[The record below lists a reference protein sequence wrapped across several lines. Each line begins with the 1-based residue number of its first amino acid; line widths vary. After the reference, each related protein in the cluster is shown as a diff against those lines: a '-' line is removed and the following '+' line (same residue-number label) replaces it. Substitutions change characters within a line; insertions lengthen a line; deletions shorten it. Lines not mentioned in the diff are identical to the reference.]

1 MVGMSLPSIG
11 LRTGCVRASHLP
23 NVNDMTAAPAQP
35 QRVGWLRSLV
45 GDSGYLLSGFPLAVA
60 SFSIIVTGLSLGVS
74 LLIIV
79 VGLPVLTL
87 TVLIARLFAD
97 IERFRIPG
105 VLRRPRT
112 RPNYRTSQAGQ
123 GIWKRITTPLTQ
135 TQSWLDVTFTLLIFP
150 IAVAT
155 FCVVISWWAVAIGGT
170 LTVAW
175 DWSIP
180 RGPDNQSL
188 AQLIGLGDS
197 DFARIGFQTAVGL
210 LCLVTLPAVVR
221 LCALT
226 QAGFS
231 RMLLTGVAEMRE
243 TITVLTDQKAA
254 AVSAEATALR
264 KLERDMHDGP
274 QQRLVRLAMDLGRA
288 QQQLD
293 SDPEALRSTL
303 AEAVDQTRETLDELR
318 ALSRGIAPPVLA
330 DRGLPSALAAL
341 AGRCTV
347 PVELMVDTDLGLP
360 SGRLDAA
367 VENTA
372 YFTVSEALT
381 NVAKHSGATN
391 CWVTVANGPGR
402 LAVQIVDDGIGGA
415 HVAKGHGLSGLAD
428 RVHSTGGEF
437 TVVSPTGGPTEIRV
451 ELPC

>member
-1 MVGMSLPSIG
+1 LPS
-11 LRTGCVRASHLP
+11 
-23 NVNDMTAAPAQP
+23 VNDMTVAPAQP
-35 QRVGWLRSLV
+35 KRDGLLRRVA

-60 SFSIIVTGLSLGVS
+60 GFVIIVTGLSTGVG
-74 LLIIV
+74 LLVVV
-79 VGLPVLTL
+79 VGLPVLAL

-97 IERFRIPG
+97 IERLRIPA
-105 VLRRPRT
+105 VLGRPRT
-112 RPNYRTSQAGQ
+112 RPHYRTSQAGQ
-123 GIWKRITTPLTQ
+123 SIWKRITTPMAQ
-135 TQSWLDVTFTLLIFP
+135 TQGWLDVAHALLVFP
-150 IAVAT
+150 IAVST
-155 FCVVISWWAVAIGGT
+155 FCIAVSWWAVAIGGT
-170 LTVAW
+170 LTIAW

-197 DFARIGFQTAVGL
+197 AFARIAFQTAVGL
-210 LCLVTLPAVVR
+210 VCLVTLPAAMR
-221 LCALT
+221 LCALA
-226 QAGFS
+226 QAGFG
-231 RMLLTGVAEMRE
+231 RILLTGVAEMRE

-254 AVSAEATALR
+254 AVSAEAVALR

-293 SDPEALRSTL
+293 SDPEALRGTL
-303 AEAVDQTRETLDELR
+303 AEAVDQTRETLDEVR

-347 PVELMVDTDLGLP
+347 PVELVVDADLGLP
-360 SGRLDAA
+360 HGRLDPA

-381 NVAKHSGATN
+381 NVAKHSDATN

-402 LAVQIVDDGIGGA
+402 LAVQIVDDGTGGA

-428 RVHSTGGEF
+428 RVLSTGGVL
-437 TVVSPTGGPTEIRV
+437 TVISPAGGPTEIRV

>member
-1 MVGMSLPSIG
+1 MTPATTQPKRDG
-11 LRTGCVRASHLP
+11 LLGRLA
-23 NVNDMTAAPAQP
+23 
-35 QRVGWLRSLV
+35 

-60 SFSIIVTGLSLGVS
+60 GFVVIVTGLSAGVG
-74 LLIIV
+74 LLVVV
-79 VGLPVLTL
+79 VGLPVLAL

-97 IERFRIPG
+97 IERLRIPA

-112 RPNYRTSQAGQ
+112 RPYYRTSQAGQ
-123 GIWKRITTPLTQ
+123 SIWKRITTPLAQ
-135 TQSWLDVTFTLLIFP
+135 TQGWLDVAHALLLFP
-150 IAVAT
+150 IAVFT
-155 FCVVISWWAVAIGGT
+155 FCVAVSWWAVAIGGT

-197 DFARIGFQTAVGL
+197 AFARIAFQTAIGL
-210 LCLVTLPAVVR
+210 VCLVTLPAVMR
-221 LCALT
+221 LCALA

-231 RMLLTGVAEMRE
+231 RILLTGVAEMRE

-254 AVSAEATALR
+254 AVSAEAVALR

-293 SDPEALRSTL
+293 SDPEALRGTL

-347 PVELMVDTDLGLP
+347 PVELVVDADLGMP
-360 SGRLDAA
+360 HGRLDAA

-402 LAVQIVDDGIGGA
+402 LAVQIVDDGSGGA

-428 RVHSTGGEF
+428 RVLSTGGAL
-437 TVVSPTGGPTEIRV
+437 TVVSPAGGPTEVKV